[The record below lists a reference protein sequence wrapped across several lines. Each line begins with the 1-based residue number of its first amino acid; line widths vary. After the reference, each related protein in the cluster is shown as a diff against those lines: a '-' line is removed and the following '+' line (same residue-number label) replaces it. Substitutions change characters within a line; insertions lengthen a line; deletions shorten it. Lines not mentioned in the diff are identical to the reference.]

1 MFSDLL
7 QDILDKLISR
17 SAGCVSIIIYL
28 FIFLLSKNNIKWIR
42 KHLVSLRKNCLNSG
56 GTEIQS

>member
-17 SAGCVSIIIYL
+17 SAGCVSIIIII
-28 FIFLLSKNNIKWIR
+28 FFLLSKNNIKWIR